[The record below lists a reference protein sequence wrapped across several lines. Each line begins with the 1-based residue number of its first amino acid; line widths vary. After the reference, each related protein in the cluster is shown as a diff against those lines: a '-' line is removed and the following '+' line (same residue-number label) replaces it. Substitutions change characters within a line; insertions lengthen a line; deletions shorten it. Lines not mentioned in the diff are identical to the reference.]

1 MFGSLLTI
9 AFRGIFRN
17 WRQSI
22 TALTSIAAT
31 FVSLTLFQGY
41 MDDVQKMYEN
51 TNIERE
57 MMGHVIIER
66 KVSQEKMTPEDQQLV
81 MDFLNKSEDVDSKVR
96 FLPLSGTIT
105 NGRSSMVFVGM
116 GLDVQ
121 EGRQMRKPSWE
132 WNALAG
138 SPLLNEEEGLV
149 IGQKLSRILGCSP
162 DPIPDFIQGLGGF
175 SAKVRPMNCQRKTF
189 QLNVV
194 TEHAQMNAMTI
205 PLTGITDVIY
215 KELDERFVEIP
226 LKMAQ
231 ALIDTPNI
239 GYMSVKLKDPKKV
252 PVFLEN
258 LNRHLTGSAVRS
270 VRWQDHRLGDLYIKT
285 MDLLTI
291 FRNLMVSVIL
301 VISSLSVFNT
311 FLRNISERS
320 REIGTLRSIGF
331 KPRAIRTLFGL
342 EAMMLSLSGCTMGF
356 IASNALEYVVNI
368 LGITYKPGI
377 FSSPVPFTIYVSPYL
392 LGQVTLFLV
401 TLVIFTAMI
410 SLGKPLRQTITEC
423 FASV

>member
-31 FVSLTLFQGY
+31 FISLTLFQGY

-66 KVSQEKMTPEDQQLV
+66 KVSQEKMTPEDQKVV
-81 MDFLNKSEDVDSKVR
+81 MDFLDKREDVDAKVR

-105 NGRSSMVFVGM
+105 NGSSSMVFVGI
-116 GLDVQ
+116 GIDVM

-138 SPLLNEEEGLV
+138 APLVNEEEGLV
-149 IGQKLSRILGCSP
+149 IGQKLSRILGCAP

-175 SAKVRPMNCQRKTF
+175 SAKVRPMNCKRKTF

-194 TEHAQMNAMTI
+194 TEHAQMNAMSI

-226 LKMAQ
+226 LKTAQ

-239 GYMSVKLKDPKKV
+239 GYMSVKLKKMKEV
-252 PVFLEN
+252 PSFIQD
-258 LNRHLTGSAVRS
+258 LNRHLTGSSVRA

-285 MDLLTI
+285 MDLLSI
-291 FRNLMVSVIL
+291 FRNLMVTVIL
-301 VISSLSVFNT
+301 IISSLSVFNT

-320 REIGTLRSIGF
+320 KEIGTLRSIGF
-331 KPRAIRTLFGL
+331 KPSSIRTLFGL
-342 EAMMLSLSGCTMGF
+342 EAMMLSLTGCAMGLF
-356 IASNALEYVVNI
+356 ASNVMEYGVNL
-368 LGITYKPGI
+368 LGFTYKPGI

-410 SLGKPLRQTITEC
+410 SLRKPLRQTITEC